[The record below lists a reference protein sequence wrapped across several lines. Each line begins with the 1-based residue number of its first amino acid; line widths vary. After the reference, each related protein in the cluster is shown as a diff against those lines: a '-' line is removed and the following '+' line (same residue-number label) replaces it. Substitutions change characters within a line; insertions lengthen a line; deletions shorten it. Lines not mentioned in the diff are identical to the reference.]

1 MVYVKRKPLEPDV
14 FQDAMA
20 QALSGDLDRVGCA
33 VSFTG
38 IVKRKM
44 HGKTVASLHLGCD
57 AEGLEARLEAIGREV
72 QERYGLHS
80 VVIYHN
86 LDDLEPGS
94 LVTHLVVAA
103 ERRAEAFDAA
113 RTIIERIKHEVHQ
126 GAFEVYD
133 TGG

>member
-1 MVYVKRKPLEPDV
+1 MIYVRRKPLEADV

-20 QALSGDLDRVGCA
+20 EALSGDLDRVGCA
-33 VSFTG
+33 VTFTG

-44 HGKTVASLHLGCD
+44 HGKTVASLHLGYD
-57 AEGLEARLEAIGREV
+57 AEGLEERLEAIGREAE
-72 QERYGLHS
+72 ERYGLHS

-94 LVTHLVVAA
+94 LVTHIVVAA
-103 ERRAEAFDAA
+103 ERRAEAFEAA
-113 RTIIERIKHEVHQ
+113 RTIIERIKREVHL

-133 TGG
+133 AGG